1 MAGLLGGIVVA
12 RPVVSILEFWEV
24 VGGVAMRSRLI
35 VILFQ
40 LLPGDL
46 ISLAVLF
53 PFLEP

>member
-1 MAGLLGGIVVA
+1 MAGLPGGIVVA

-24 VGGVAMRSRLI
+24 VGGVAMRPRLT

-53 PFLEP
+53 PFVEP

>member
-1 MAGLLGGIVVA
+1 MAGLPGGIVVA

-24 VGGVAMRSRLI
+24 VGGIAMRLTSYSHP
-35 VILFQ
+35 FQ